1 MELNLDPS
9 KDDLPLRANTSH
21 MLVRHYVLDLAVH
34 FERKVISGNIVLF
47 FETGKDGDKGGSAY
61 SAPSDTNDA
70 GVCGGVRRE
79 ASEAPG
85 CHGDLQPPC
94 EISSSK
100 QDPSDLGDGESA
112 DFVLVL
118 DCCDLSVLKVEEVDV
133 ASLRGIEE
141 LGKGCETAGRSN
153 RVAGCPL
160 SCGVRQLVTLPAESW
175 EKQHDLYLQCSRA
188 PGCGDLIFET
198 DPWSLQVAKKGIKS
212 PRDFP
217 HVLRIW
223 YETRPEGSSVRW
235 TTDQSNRPC
244 VYTMGSP
251 INNRALFPCQEPPVA
266 MSTWQATIKAPPEC
280 VVLLSGEEEA
290 QPATDRKAGSCW
302 CWFCYVTMPMPASTF
317 TIAVGHWVE
326 PTVNVPPLLINSAYC
341 FPVNSFKPCS
351 SLQFP
356 CHHVDY
362 PCRFQRAAARVQA
375 VIPHRVFAP
384 ACLKELAGETLL
396 PLLPPCLSAA
406 HSALGVHPFS
416 RLDVLLVPAGFS
428 SLGMASPHMM
438 FLSQSVLSGK
448 NHLCGARLCHEI
460 AHAWFGLAIGARD
473 WTEEWI
479 SEGFA
484 TYLEDVFWAR
494 AQQLPQEEAEGQR
507 ELKAALRWR
516 RLRDELQNSEEE
528 LQILRPNR
536 ERTGDVS
543 DSGASL
549 VKHGLNPEKIF
560 MQVHYLKGY
569 FLLYFLASKIGD
581 DRFLKFFCQ
590 FVQKFHGQLILSQDF
605 LNMLLESFQ
614 EIKRDGLTLEAIYRD
629 WLDSA
634 GVPEPLLE
642 KSHSWLQNRLVEEV
656 KEEVAKW
663 IHFSHSHRKG
673 SKRKRGERKE
683 IFKEI
688 LPEQLVL
695 LLEVLLEE
703 PGLSVTTLRSL
714 DRTYS
719 LRAQDAEVRHRWC
732 ELIIKHKHTAAY
744 RDVEHFLMQDQAM
757 GVYLY
762 GELMVHE
769 DIRQQCVARKC
780 FSLAQEE
787 MDPASRKVVEEMI
800 F

>member
-47 FETGKDGDKGGSAY
+47 FETGKDG
-61 SAPSDTNDA
+61 
-70 GVCGGVRRE
+70 VCGGVRRE
-79 ASEAPG
+79 ASDEPG

-100 QDPSDLGDGESA
+100 QDPSDSGDRESA
-112 DFVLVL
+112 DFILVL

-141 LGKGCETAGRSN
+141 LGKGCETAGYSN
-153 RVAGCPL
+153 RVAGCPS

-188 PGCGDLIFET
+188 PGCGDLIFKT
-198 DPWSLQVAKKGIKS
+198 DPWSLQISKKGIKS
-212 PRDFP
+212 PHDFP

-266 MSTWQATIKAPPEC
+266 MSTWQATIEAPPEC

-290 QPATDRKAGSCW
+290 QPATDGKAGSCW
-302 CWFCYVTMPMPASTF
+302 FCFVTMPMPASTF
-317 TIAVGHWVE
+317 TIAVGQWVE
-326 PTVNVPPLLINSAYC
+326 VKGKEAAVTEKPAAPVSAAA
-341 FPVNSFKPCS
+341 CS

-356 CHHVDY
+356 CHHADY

-384 ACLKELAGETLL
+384 ACLKERAEETLL
-396 PLLPPCLSAA
+396 PLLPSCLSAA

-448 NHLCGARLCHEI
+448 HHLCGARLCHEI

-484 TYLEDVFWAR
+484 TYLEDVFWAC
-494 AQQLPQEEAEGQR
+494 AQQLSQEEAEGQR

-528 LQILRPNR
+528 LQILRCV
-536 ERTGDVS
+536 D
-543 DSGASL
+543 
-549 VKHGLNPEKIF
+549 NP
-560 MQVHYLKGY
+560 
-569 FLLYFLASKIGD
+569 
-581 DRFLKFFCQ
+581 
-590 FVQKFHGQLILSQDF
+590 
-605 LNMLLESFQ
+605 
-614 EIKRDGLTLEAIYRD
+614 
-629 WLDSA
+629 
-634 GVPEPLLE
+634 P
-642 KSHSWLQNRLVEEV
+642 
-656 KEEVAKW
+656 
-663 IHFSHSHRKG
+663 
-673 SKRKRGERKE
+673 
-683 IFKEI
+683 
-688 LPEQLVL
+688 
-695 LLEVLLEE
+695 
-703 PGLSVTTLRSL
+703 
-714 DRTYS
+714 
-719 LRAQDAEVRHRWC
+719 
-732 ELIIKHKHTAAY
+732 LII
-744 RDVEHFLMQDQAM
+744 FLTFF
-757 GVYLY
+757 V
-762 GELMVHE
+762 
-769 DIRQQCVARKC
+769 
-780 FSLAQEE
+780 ST
-787 MDPASRKVVEEMI
+787 S
-800 F
+800 